1 MSQEFS
7 QSIKSDKRLSTLE
20 QNLTM
25 VKTTEVEFEKEYETI
40 DQNVTEKEL
49 MVNLYREIDEVSLE
63 LDGFNVD
70 EKDRKKLD
78 KIKK

>member
-1 MSQEFS
+1 
-7 QSIKSDKRLSTLE
+7 
-20 QNLTM
+20 M

-78 KIKK
+78 KIKKIIHRMKKTTIKNYH

>member
-1 MSQEFS
+1 
-7 QSIKSDKRLSTLE
+7 
-20 QNLTM
+20 
-25 VKTTEVEFEKEYETI
+25 
-40 DQNVTEKEL
+40 

-78 KIKK
+78 KIKKIIHRMKKTTIKNYH